1 MKEKKMKNKY
11 PKMTFKNLA
20 EMKEYMKYWQHV
32 LCLEH
37 WFIEPRLVDEL
48 KDADGEDC
56 WGLNNNEQVNRVAT
70 VSVRKFRPG
79 EDDQSPKK
87 YCAEQ
92 ILVHE
97 LLHCD
102 YNWLQ
107 KDYKDHAAAFY
118 DVKDHQ
124 QLELMAE
131 AFILAKYNL
140 KRDFFYNKKD

>member
-1 MKEKKMKNKY
+1 MLT
-11 PKMTFKNLA
+11 PKMQFNNLA
-20 EMKEYMKYWQHV
+20 EMEKYMRRWQHI
-32 LCLEH
+32 LGLDH
-37 WFIEPRLVDEL
+37 WYIEPRLVEEL
-48 KDADGEDC
+48 KDSDGEEC
-56 WGLNNNEQVNRVAT
+56 WGLNVHEQVNRVAV
-70 VSVRKFRPG
+70 VSVRKFRKG
-79 EDDQSPKK
+79 DDDQAPKK

-97 LLHCD
+97 LLHCH

-131 AFILAKYNL
+131 ALILAKYNL
-140 KRDFFYNKKD
+140 TRDFFYNKKDQAKT

>member
-1 MKEKKMKNKY
+1 MRL

-20 EMKEYMKYWQHV
+20 EMRKYMEYWQHV

-37 WFIEPRLVDEL
+37 WYLEPRLVDDL
-48 KDADGEDC
+48 RDQDGEEC
-56 WGLNNNEQVNRVAT
+56 WGLNVHEQINRVAT
-70 VSVRKFRPG
+70 ISVRKFKAG

-97 LLHCD
+97 LLHCT

-131 AFILAKYNL
+131 ALILAKYNL

>member
-1 MKEKKMKNKY
+1 MIFETEEELEKYLRK
-11 PKMTFKNLA
+11 
-20 EMKEYMKYWQHV
+20 WQHI
-32 LCLEH
+32 LCLDH
-37 WFIEPRLVDEL
+37 WYIAGKLVDDL
-48 KDADGEDC
+48 VSDGEEC
-56 WGLNNNEQVNRVAT
+56 WGLNTHEQVGRVAT
-70 VSVRKFRPG
+70 IQIRKFRPG

-97 LLHCD
+97 LLHCT

-131 AFILAKYNL
+131 ALILAKYNL
-140 KRDFFYNKKD
+140 KRNFFYNKKD

>member
-1 MKEKKMKNKY
+1 MAKLKQ
-11 PKMTFKNLA
+11 PKMSFKNLA
-20 EMKEYMKYWQHV
+20 EMKKYLREWQHI
-32 LCLEH
+32 LCLDH
-37 WFIEPRLVDEL
+37 WFIDCNLVDEL
-48 KDADGEDC
+48 VSEGEEC
-56 WGLNNNEQVNRVAT
+56 WGLNTHEQVNRVAT
-70 VSVRKFRPG
+70 IQIRKFVPG
-79 EDDQSPKK
+79 RDDVSPKK

-97 LLHCD
+97 LLHCT

-131 AFILAKYNL
+131 ALIMAKYNL
-140 KRDFFYNKKD
+140 KRNFFYNKKD

>member
-1 MKEKKMKNKY
+1 MLT
-11 PKMTFKNLA
+11 PKMQFNNLA
-20 EMKEYMKYWQHV
+20 EMEKYMRRGQHI
-32 LCLEH
+32 LGLDH
-37 WFIEPRLVDEL
+37 WYIEPRLVEEL
-48 KDADGEDC
+48 KDSDGEEC
-56 WGLNNNEQVNRVAT
+56 WGLNVHEQVNRVAV
-70 VSVRKFRPG
+70 VSVRKFRKG
-79 EDDQSPKK
+79 DDDQAPKK

-97 LLHCD
+97 LLHCH

-131 AFILAKYNL
+131 ALILAKYNL
-140 KRDFFYNKKD
+140 TRDFFYNKKDQAKT